1 VSAQTESAF
10 DDSIWRLK
18 MSLTYYPYLRGRQFE
33 LLALRD
39 LVNNGWISE
48 RVVPVI
54 EPVRFSPTLIKTLQ
68 AFKEKNK
75 SYALIENPQYG
86 SFWDQMSKDQKSQEQ
101 YADSISE
108 SKKITAFLM
117 NESAVAKLHGISH
130 DNLMVINE
138 EMDCYAF
145 YTKVFGEDEEPT
157 YTLIPDK
164 RQFKRRI
171 QNGKILL
178 EDHFPMKD
186 RNADYAKKDDEF
198 FSDDH
203 IGTESEGYIGFSDYS
218 VIGAKYN
225 ESGFAPLAV
234 AIHVV
239 YFDKNNDLRV
249 HHFVS
254 DSNED
259 IQDPA
264 GKYGEAIDKLDTW
277 YTQNKPFR
285 THGLEFLLDTNKNRR
300 YPGLGTVKKYSIM
313 HHLELMDHYLNGVE

>member
-1 VSAQTESAF
+1 MFAPIESAF
-10 DDSIWRLK
+10 DKSIRRLK

-86 SFWDQMSKDQKSQEQ
+86 IFWDQMKKDQNLQKQ
-101 YADSISE
+101 YEGSISE

-117 NESAVAKLHGISH
+117 NESAVAKLQQVSR
-130 DNLMVINE
+130 DNLMVVNE
-138 EMDCYAF
+138 DMDCYAS
-145 YTKVFGEDEEPT
+145 YTQAFGEGEEAA

-164 RQFKRRI
+164 RQFKRKIR
-171 QNGKILL
+171 NGKILL

-186 RNADYAKKDDEF
+186 RNKDYAEKEDEF

-203 IGTESEGYIGFSDYS
+203 IGIEGEGYIGFSDYS

-239 YFDKNNDLRV
+239 YFDKNHDLRV

-254 DSNED
+254 DSNDD
-259 IQDPA
+259 IKDPA
-264 GKYGEAIDKLDTW
+264 GKYGEAIDKLAHW
-277 YTQNKPFR
+277 CMQNRPFF
-285 THGLEFLLDTNKNRR
+285 THGLRLLLDTNKNRR
-300 YPGLGTVKKYSIM
+300 YPGLGTVKQYSIM
-313 HHLELMDHYLNGVE
+313 HHLELMDHYLNGAE